1 LQEPLDIG
9 APRWIVRIRIGL
21 LVLIAGAGIGATIM
35 PFLERPPRA
44 LIPKSYGDDAGH
56 DQPSAID
63 QARVGVFSQTLSA
76 PATVEE
82 DGAITA
88 TLYRDELAALL
99 AGYDITHFMTL
110 GAEPKSFLVEPSAP
124 PSAWDESSLR
134 VRFVFVS
141 DRSSVASRPE
151 PGTLGVIKAWLRP
164 HEALVVRD
172 EAVIHGEHG
181 PYVWVAAP
189 NGRGFEPR
197 AIEIGRS
204 QKGITFVT
212 SGLSS
217 GERVAAR
224 LAVFVDA
231 ERRLHDEASQRS
243 PGAP

>member
-21 LVLIAGAGIGATIM
+21 LVLIASAGIGAAIA
-35 PFLERPPRA
+35 PFLQSPPRTR
-44 LIPKSYGDDAGH
+44 IPKSFGTDAGH
-56 DQPSAID
+56 DQPNAID
-63 QARVGVFSQTLSA
+63 EVRVGVFSQTLSA
-76 PATVEE
+76 PAAVED

-99 AGYDITHFMTL
+99 AGYDVAHFVTL
-110 GAEPKSFLVEPSAP
+110 GAEPKSFLVEPSAS
-124 PSAWDESSLR
+124 PSDWDESSLR

-141 DRSSVASRPE
+141 DRSKVASRPG
-151 PGTLGVIKAWLRP
+151 PGTVGVIKAWLRP

-172 EAVIHGEHG
+172 EAVMHGEHG
-181 PYVWVAAP
+181 PYVWIAAP

-212 SGLSS
+212 SGLAS
-217 GERVAAR
+217 GDRVASR

-231 ERRLHDEASQRS
+231 ERRLQEATQRS
-243 PGAP
+243 PGPP